1 MRLAEITP
9 RTVHRCVTHEVSGT
23 LSTVK
28 MTRDSRIRKSIKVV
42 TISTM
47 LQSYQTVLVCFLCFS
62 NTWQGTWQIVTLQ
75 RRCITECWDA
85 TDRTD
90 IKTQSNCET
99 EAPTCRIHRRNEGE
113 LVLRLLNS
121 SARSR
126 IQKGVRE
133 SGESWVLLKQ
143 RALGGHRELSRK
155 KLDVLRVRGAGKRSQ
170 VTTWR
175 REAALWGGHW
185 KSQGSSRETP
195 NAMKMPQK
203 RKSIL

>member
-28 MTRDSRIRKSIKVV
+28 MTRGSRIRKSIKVATV
-42 TISTM
+42 STVI
-47 LQSYQTVLVCFLCFS
+47 QSYQTVLVCFLCFS
-62 NTWQGTWQIVTLQ
+62 NTWQGTWQTVTLQ

-90 IKTQSNCET
+90 IKIQSNCET

-113 LVLRLLNS
+113 FVLRLLNS

-126 IQKGVRE
+126 IQKGVRQ
-133 SGESWVLLKQ
+133 SGESWVLLIQ
-143 RALGGHRELSRK
+143 RAPGRHRELSRK
-155 KLDVLRVRGAGKRSQ
+155 KLDVLRVPGAGKLSH
-170 VTTWR
+170 VTIWN
-175 REAALWGGHW
+175 REAAH
-185 KSQGSSRETP
+185 
-195 NAMKMPQK
+195 
-203 RKSIL
+203 